1 MDAPDHEAHER
12 RLAAALRDLI
22 QQIDISDYR
31 DSLGHPAKSNL
42 AVIKAQALCD
52 EFCVSHEDICAALDR
67 SDADD
72 LAAAAR
78 WLHGRAQQAS
88 PKDTP
93 PEYDAWRSGP

>member
-1 MDAPDHEAHER
+1 MDATDHAAHER
-12 RLAAALRDLI
+12 RLAEALRDLVR
-22 QQIDISDYR
+22 QIDLADYR

-67 SDADD
+67 RDGDD

-78 WLHGRAQQAS
+78 WLQGRAQQAS
-88 PKDTP
+88 PPDQP
-93 PEYDAWRSGP
+93 PEYQVWRSGP